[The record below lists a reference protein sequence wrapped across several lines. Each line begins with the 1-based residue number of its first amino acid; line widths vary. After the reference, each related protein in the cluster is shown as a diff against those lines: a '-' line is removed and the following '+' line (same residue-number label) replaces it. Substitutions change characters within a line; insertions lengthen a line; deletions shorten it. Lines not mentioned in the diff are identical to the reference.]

1 MADVEKWDQKK
12 IMHYFNDKQ
21 AFEKYYTN
29 VSKEISQLFVLFYEE
44 I

>member
-29 VSKEISQLFVLFYEE
+29 VSRKAKILTTHEE